1 MAQPFSQQIMKTT
14 HGHSDANG
22 RNVFS
27 AIIYRNFAVKSLGKM
42 KRLARL
48 DGHSARAAV
57 RGTAGLEWTLDTGR
71 WSLAGMAAWRH
82 GRFRWPPGLLHT
94 VGQTR
99 RKRRQQSVEKENNNK
114 TRPTN
119 VKLIVAVSLKLGMWA
134 TLANSFIWPNFSPWT

>member
-1 MAQPFSQQIMKTT
+1 MKTT

-57 RGTAGLEWTLDTGR
+57 RGTAGLEWTLDTGH
-71 WSLAGMAAWRH
+71 WTLVIGWH
-82 GRFRWPPGLLHT
+82 GRVTTWEISLTTG
-94 VGQTR
+94 
-99 RKRRQQSVEKENNNK
+99 
-114 TRPTN
+114 
-119 VKLIVAVSLKLGMWA
+119 AVTHS
-134 TLANSFIWPNFSPWT
+134 WTDAA